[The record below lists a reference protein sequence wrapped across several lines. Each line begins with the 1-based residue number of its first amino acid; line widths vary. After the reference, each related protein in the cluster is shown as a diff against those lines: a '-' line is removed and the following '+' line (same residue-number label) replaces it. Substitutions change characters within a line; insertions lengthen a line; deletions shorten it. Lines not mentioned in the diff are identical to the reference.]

1 MLQGDKNFP
10 GINLDLVDVHQVHQV
25 TKAPPSTQDL
35 LPYVDDIGSGSN
47 WFDMALGSISMEP
60 LPDLDEILNFEPSRS
75 IVDKDHNLNNLN
87 KLENTIASSL
97 NDVTA
102 CDKPC
107 FPMSIEVM
115 MPFVIE
121 HYDKLGLK
129 IVLEP
134 KDRA

>member
-1 MLQGDKNFP
+1 MLQGDKTFP
-10 GINLDLVDVHQVHQV
+10 RINLDIVDVHQLHQV
-25 TKAPPSTQDL
+25 TKAPPSTKDL
-35 LPYVDDIGSGSN
+35 LPYVNDTGSSSN

-60 LPDLDEILNFEPSRS
+60 LPDLDEILDFEPSRS

-97 NDVTA
+97 NDATA
-102 CDKPC
+102 CDKPH
-107 FPMSIEVM
+107 FPMAMEVM

-121 HYDKLGLK
+121 YYDKLGLK
-129 IVLEP
+129 VVLEP